1 MRIIALD
8 CETTGLDT
16 TKDEPIQI
24 WFIEYDKNFSVI
36 QEFQSYIKPKKNI
49 SELKNIVSFITGL
62 NLKDLETAPSI
73 EELIPTLQ
81 KIFTPGT
88 LIIGHNIWFDLAMLK
103 KYVTIEN
110 IIPIDTHPLSQAIFH
125 HIPSYSLETLL
136 QHCPPDFKE
145 NNQYLL
151 DSSATAHDALYD
163 SKLSTV
169 IFKFFLEKTQK
180 LADKYPTLSSILHD
194 SNRAISQLLS
204 TQRSDNQLSLPP
216 LSKTSTSATTP
227 ILEPTKL
234 SELPSTTQ
242 LYTEPTKLK
251 NFFKNILAT
260 KEKYIIAVSNKFK
273 LDIIKNSFHSRWE
286 KNLGFFR
293 DEAHFDEEMVTRFV
307 NKKDKTQEEI
317 LFCIKYFSLYDK
329 GRAVLDLNTPSDHQ
343 IFFALKNPKKNQQ
356 PNIILC
362 THSSLYFELE
372 NGNIPTDHTIIFAD
386 SDRRYKSYNFYLNQ
400 KYDFYYLI
408 QTIENILYKQKLK
421 KSPTAHLEKFLS
433 FVQILTGT
441 IFIEL
446 TALSKNQN
454 NDIFSVPSIAENH
467 DFYKTNKLFTHIQ
480 THLKNSKTEISAED
494 FLLIKKNLTH
504 LESIVNDEVFIEKK
518 LYNQTGMYFLL
529 QKNNQFTNFWDF
541 LNIFEDQKIYF
552 VSHHEKKETWI
563 EKLVEQE
570 NKSPIERQPN
580 ITVLSS
586 QWSIISTI
594 SWDSLFIL
602 ANSKQIAQGIFDE
615 LFKKNL
621 HKEYTIIVENITG
634 SAGKCIAMCKQS
646 SKKIVIWGYDFI
658 LNSFS
663 HQIKFDKYLIL
674 TTINAFQ
681 KLVLDDIIAYG
692 SQ

>member
-24 WFIEYDKNFSVI
+24 GFIEYDENFSII

-81 KIFTPGT
+81 KIFIPGT
-88 LIIGHNIWFDLAMLK
+88 LIIWHNIAFDLAMLK
-103 KYVTIEN
+103 KYVSIEG
-110 IIPIDTHPLSQAIFH
+110 IFSIDTHPLSQAIFH

-145 NNQYLL
+145 KNTYLL
-151 DSSATAHDALYD
+151 DGSASAHDALYD
-163 SKLSTV
+163 SKLATV
-169 IFKFFLEKTQK
+169 ILKFFLEKTQK
-180 LADKYPTLSSILHD
+180 LAEKYELLSSILHD
-194 SNRAISQLLS
+194 SKRPIIRLLK
-204 TQRSDNQLSLPP
+204 TQHSDSELSLPT
-216 LSKTSTSATTP
+216 LSKTNNSATIP
-227 ILEPTKL
+227 LLDQTKNL
-234 SELPSTTQ
+234 PLPSATQ
-242 LYTEPTKLK
+242 LYSEPTKLK
-251 NFFKNILAT
+251 NFFKNLLAT

-273 LDIIKNSFHSRWE
+273 LDIIKNAFHGRWE
-286 KNLGFFR
+286 KNLWFFR
-293 DEAHFDEEMVTRFV
+293 DDTSFDEDMVARFIA
-307 NKKDKTQEEI
+307 KKEKTPEEI

-329 GRAVLDLNTPSDHQ
+329 GRSVLDLNTPSDHQ
-343 IFFALKNPKKNQQ
+343 IFFALKNTKKNQQ
-356 PNIILC
+356 PNIILW
-362 THSSLYFELE
+362 THSSLYFEQESWNL
-372 NGNIPTDHTIIFAD
+372 PTDHTIIFAD

-408 QTIENILYKQKLK
+408 QLIENILYKQKLK
-421 KSPTAHLEKFLS
+421 NLITENIEKLLS
-433 FVQILTGT
+433 FSQILTGT
-441 IFIEL
+441 IFIEI
-446 TALSKNQN
+446 AAISKNQS
-454 NDIFSVPSIAENH
+454 NDFFSVHSISENH
-467 DFYKTNKLFTHIQ
+467 DFHKTNKLFWHIQ
-480 THLKNSKTEISAED
+480 TYLKNCKSEITPED
-494 FLLIKKNLTH
+494 FLLIKKNLGH

-541 LNIFEDQKIYF
+541 LHIFKNQKIFF
-552 VSHHEKKETWI
+552 VSHHEKKELWV
-563 EKLVEQE
+563 EKLVEWPNQTTV
-570 NKSPIERQPN
+570 NRQPN

-586 QWSIISTI
+586 QSSILSTI
-594 SWDSLFIL
+594 TGDSLFIL
-602 ANSKQIAQGIFDE
+602 ANSKQIAQWIFDE

-646 SKKIVIWGYDFI
+646 PKKIVIWGYDFI

-681 KLVLDDIIAYG
+681 KLVLDDVIAYG